1 MNAQT
6 FLKEQYLRTAFKM
19 FDKDKSGKI
28 DSKEIGQLLSGENFK
43 DVYSQQQLEAA
54 IKEVDKNGDG

>member
-1 MNAQT
+1 
-6 FLKEQYLRTAFKM
+6 M

-43 DVYSQQQLEAA
+43 DVYSQEQLEAA
-54 IKEVDKNGDG
+54 IKEVDKNGDGLIDFQEFEQMMKGIR